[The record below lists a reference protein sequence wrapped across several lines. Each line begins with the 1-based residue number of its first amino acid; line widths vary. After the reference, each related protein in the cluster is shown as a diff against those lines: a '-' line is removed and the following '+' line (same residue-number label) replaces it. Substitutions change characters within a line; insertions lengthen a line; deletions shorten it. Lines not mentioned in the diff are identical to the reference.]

1 MKIYLKYSQ
10 YTNYDVLKLVYNV
23 VKITHIYK
31 NDIHNKLLRYK
42 YKEKNRFTLKQDYTS
57 SICCL
62 AMNYVQLIF

>member
-31 NDIHNKLLRYK
+31 K
-42 YKEKNRFTLKQDYTS
+42 
-57 SICCL
+57 
-62 AMNYVQLIF
+62 

>member
-23 VKITHIYK
+23 VKITHLYK

-42 YKEKNRFTLKQDYTS
+42 NKEKNRFTLRN
-57 SICCL
+57 SI
-62 AMNYVQLIF
+62 